1 MTILCDA
8 EIKELAAQEGMIDP
22 FVDECVREED
32 GRKVL
37 SYGLGSYGYDIRLA
51 ENQCYVFGMTP
62 KGWNDVKAFDAKR
75 NLNKLDLHEDDS
87 GKYFWMPPHSYVLGV
102 AEEAIKLPR
111 DITVVAV
118 GKSSYARIGILCN
131 ITPAEAGWEGH
142 LTLEIANMSP
152 DFNKLYANEGVTQ
165 LIFHRGTPCEISYK
179 DRKGKYQ
186 GQKKKV
192 VFPKV

>member
-1 MTILCDA
+1 MTS
-8 EIKELAAQEGMIDP
+8 K
-22 FVDECVREED
+22 
-32 GRKVL
+32 
-37 SYGLGSYGYDIRLA
+37 RL
-51 ENQCYVFGMTP
+51 
-62 KGWNDVKAFDAKR
+62 
-75 NLNKLDLHEDDS
+75 NLNAVFEVDLHEDDS

-142 LTLEIANMSP
+142 LPLEIANMSP

-165 LIFHRGTPCEISYK
+165 LIFHRGTPCEVSYK

-186 GQKKKV
+186 GQKKKWSSLRFRNQKRGLLPGCL
-192 VFPKV
+192 VFQRSCIHPGKRFYSWYRENAPQ

>member
-1 MTILCDA
+1 
-8 EIKELAAQEGMIDP
+8 MIDP
-22 FVDECVREED
+22 FVDECVREEE
-32 GRKVL
+32 GRRIL
-37 SYGLGSYGYDIRLA
+37 SYGLGSYGYDIRLS
-51 ENQCYVFGMTP
+51 ETQCYVFGMSP
-62 KGWNDVKAFDAKR
+62 KGWNDVKAFESKR
-75 NLNKLDLHEDDS
+75 SLKKLDLHEDDS

-102 AEEAIKLPR
+102 AEESIKLPR

-165 LIFHRGTPCEISYK
+165 LIFHRGTPCAISYS